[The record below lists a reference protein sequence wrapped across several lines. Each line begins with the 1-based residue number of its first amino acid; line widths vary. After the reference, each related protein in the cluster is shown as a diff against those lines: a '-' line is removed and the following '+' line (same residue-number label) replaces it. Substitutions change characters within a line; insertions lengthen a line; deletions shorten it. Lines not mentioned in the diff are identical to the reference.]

1 MLEYLQ
7 EEFLNAIY
15 DSDQEAALSC
25 IQKAL
30 ECGISAEDATVKIVA
45 SALTSVSESLINRKA
60 ALSQHFMA
68 VHISEKAIDE
78 LHQRFPK
85 SSPKSGTVILGT
97 AAGDFHG
104 LGKKIVGGC
113 LKAHLF
119 EVVDLGLNV
128 SSERYV
134 DEALSKR
141 ANVIGVSSMM
151 VHSALGEHGPKEI
164 RTLLRER
171 GLESQ
176 IKLIV
181 GGAPYQFDEG
191 LYQKTGADAWA
202 RDGVEAVAVIKRLF
216 EEVTQCLPV

>member
-45 SALTSVSESLINRKA
+45 PALTTMAKSVINRKA
-60 ALSQHFMA
+60 GLSQHFMA

-78 LHQRFPK
+78 LHQRVLQ
-85 SSPKSGTVILGT
+85 SPPELGTVILGT
-97 AAGDFHG
+97 AVGDFHG
-104 LGKKIVGGC
+104 LGNKIVAGC

-128 SSERYV
+128 APQRYV

-151 VHSALGEHGPKEI
+151 VHAALGESGPKMI
-164 RTLLRER
+164 RTLLRQR
-171 GLESQ
+171 GLESH

-181 GGAPYQFDEG
+181 GGAPYQFDKD
-191 LYQKTGADAWA
+191 LYQKAGADAWA
-202 RDGVEAVAVIKRLF
+202 RDGIEAVAVIKRLF
-216 EEVTQCLPV
+216 KEVTQCLPV